1 MRTFTGGLSGL
12 LSDRSAAE
20 VTTALA
26 EEGIALDTDTT
37 DTRLSYPVERG
48 NLARNP
54 RETEATSLRDYL
66 QNRARYQL
74 TQRCKLVHRQ
84 IADLLGYSERAREVS
99 SEMLGG
105 IQAGLT
111 ALDAYNDDVLVAADP
126 DSLAREIGTL
136 FAQFERLVQSIREFY
151 TYLTQVLS
159 RFDLD
164 RGEFQ
169 AFKSA
174 LLDYLQRSSTR
185 SPDTCHRSLRS
196 WRGLPRASSL

>member
-26 EEGIALDTDTT
+26 EKGIALDTDTT

-54 RETEATSLRDYL
+54 RETEAASLRDYL

-84 IADLLGYSERAREVS
+84 IEDLLGHSERAREVS

-111 ALDAYNDDVLVAADP
+111 ALYA
-126 DSLAREIGTL
+126 
-136 FAQFERLVQSIREFY
+136 
-151 TYLTQVLS
+151 
-159 RFDLD
+159 
-164 RGEFQ
+164 
-169 AFKSA
+169 
-174 LLDYLQRSSTR
+174 
-185 SPDTCHRSLRS
+185 
-196 WRGLPRASSL
+196 